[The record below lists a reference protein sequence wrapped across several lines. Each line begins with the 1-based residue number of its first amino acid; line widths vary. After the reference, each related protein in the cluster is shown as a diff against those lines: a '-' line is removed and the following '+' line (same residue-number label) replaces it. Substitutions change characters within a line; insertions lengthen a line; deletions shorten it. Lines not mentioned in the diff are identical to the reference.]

1 MEESRPARQAWI
13 GFCERLTATDA
24 GSFDDYVAEDA
35 KLIIGTAPGEWIDDR
50 RGMRSGFENPD
61 FAIQP
66 GVVTAFEEGSL
77 AWVAD
82 EPAIVAPDGSTVP
95 ARVTAVMRKEGSAWK
110 IVHAHFSVGVPDDE
124 VVSLTR
130 KWSR

>member
-1 MEESRPARQAWI
+1 
-13 GFCERLTATDA
+13 
-24 GSFDDYVAEDA
+24 
-35 KLIIGTAPGEWIDDR
+35 
-50 RGMRSGFENPD
+50 MRSGFETPG
-61 FAIQP
+61 FAMRP
-66 GVVTAFEEGSL
+66 GVVTAFEEGSM

-82 EPAIVAPDGSTVP
+82 EPTIAAPDGSEVP
-95 ARVTAVMRKEGSAWK
+95 ARLTAVMRRDGGGWK